1 MILVCGIPCFLFF
14 FMTYTVGQRITTR
27 GEDFIISGLKLNADG
42 SSIIDAQGVS
52 ELVKDRYFSFD
63 TSLDRDVQ
71 VVDPSQTQLLTDNTG
86 NYRKTRLFLETQ
98 IRNAAVFSEQIVVA
112 PKAAFNLAE
121 YQLAPTLKALRLP
134 RPRLLIAD
142 GVGLGKTVE
151 VGIFLA
157 ELIKRGKGKRILV
170 LALKSILAQ
179 FQQELWNRFAIP
191 LVRLDSVGLAR
202 VKSQLPANK
211 NPFDFYDKTIISI
224 DTLKNDAK
232 FRHYL
237 EKSHWDI
244 IVIDECHTVANSDS
258 QRGGL
263 AQLLAQRCE
272 SLVLTSAT
280 PHNGRRE
287 NFANLITMLE
297 PTAIPRSGQYDRSH
311 VEPYYVRRFKH
322 DIDDAAVRAN
332 FQEREIKRL
341 SAPLAP
347 AEEDLLV
354 YQQKLRFDAL
364 NGLAVGKTN
373 PDALFAILMF
383 KSFMS
388 SPQAARATVR
398 ARRDKVAAL
407 VGPPEEESRQSL
419 AVLDE
424 LATMLDALL
433 AAHTDSKYDA
443 LKKELL
449 KLNWAGRPAND
460 RYVVFAER
468 RDTLDYLESR
478 LREDFRLPEGAIAQ
492 FNGSLS
498 DVEQQLVIEDF
509 GKEDS
514 SVRLLLCSD
523 AGSQGVNLHYY
534 CHRMFNYDI
543 PWSLITLEQRNGRID
558 RYGQEHTPTI
568 YYLVADSAVP
578 GLKTDLHIIEKLTE
592 KEKVVAATLGD
603 TAAVMKLYD
612 VDQEERAV
620 GLALLQ
626 QKEDFLDTPDFFSTL
641 QSQTDDFDFLA
652 LIDAPTTELVPA
664 EAGLYA
670 APITFYPT
678 DEAYYKELF
687 EQLRSAYQITAD
699 EVTVTEGGRYAE
711 LCNTRELNAILF
723 DLPEEARPKVGGHFK
738 LTTDK
743 SLVQKA
749 IADARKKKGA
759 WAEFQMLYELHP
771 AIRYYMTKLEASVD
785 KNVALVARLRQLPA
799 DTAWFVMQ
807 GQVSN
812 KLGQPVVA
820 DFFAVNLRLDGR
832 VAGQALPLEVFIQ
845 RFDLQARLYT
855 ENIPAGELQTLQD
868 ILPDA
873 IGWAQSHM
881 QETQQLL
888 EGEMEQKLATY
899 REHLAQWQQD
909 SLQQLALDFT
919 EGMVLT
925 NFQTSRRQAERKEIE
940 TILSKTSQYVQDLT
954 ALQNDAYLKV
964 LAVFYNA

>member
-1 MILVCGIPCFLFF
+1 
-14 FMTYTVGQRITTR
+14 MTYTVGQRITTR

-42 SSIIDAQGVS
+42 SSIIDAQGIS

-63 TSLDRDVQ
+63 TSLDLDVQ
-71 VVDPSQTQLLTDNTG
+71 VVDPTQTQLLSDNTG
-86 NYRKTRLFLETQ
+86 GYRKTRLFLETQ

-347 AEEDLLV
+347 AEEALLV

-364 NGLAVGKTN
+364 KGLAIGKTN

-388 SPQAARATVR
+388 SPKAAQATVR

-407 VGPPEEESRQSL
+407 VSPPEEGSSQSL
-419 AVLDE
+419 EVLDE
-424 LATMLDALL
+424 LGTMLDDLL
-433 AAHTDSKYDA
+433 NAHTDSKYDA

-449 KLNWAGRPAND
+449 KLNWAGRPSND

-468 RDTLDYLESR
+468 RDTLNYLESR
-478 LREDFRLPEGAIAQ
+478 LREDFRLTDGAIAQ

-498 DVEQQLVIEDF
+498 DVEQQQVIEDF

-523 AGSQGVNLHYY
+523 AGSQGVNLHYF

-558 RYGQEHTPTI
+558 RYGQQETPTI
-568 YYLVADSAVP
+568 YYLVADSSVP
-578 GLKTDLHIIEKLTE
+578 GLKTDLHIIDKLTE
-592 KEKVVAATLGD
+592 KEKVVTATLGD
-603 TAAVMKLYD
+603 AAAVMKLYD
-612 VDQEERAV
+612 ADKEEQAV
-620 GLALLQ
+620 SMALIR
-626 QKEDFLDTPDFFSTL
+626 QKEDFLDTPDFFSAL
-641 QSQTDDFDFLA
+641 QSETDDFDFLA
-652 LIDAPTTELVPA
+652 LIDAPSTEPVPA
-664 EAGLYA
+664 EEEMYA

-687 EQLRSAYQITAD
+687 EQLLSAHQITTD
-699 EVTVTEGGRYAE
+699 EVTITEGGRYAE

-723 DLPEEARPKVGGHFK
+723 DLPEEARPKVGANFK

-743 SLVQKA
+743 NLVQKA
-749 IADARKKKGA
+749 IADARKKKGT

-820 DFFAVNLRLDGR
+820 DFFAVNLHLDGR
-832 VAGQALPLEVFIQ
+832 LAGRTLPLEDFVA
-845 RFDLQARLYT
+845 RFNLKDRLYT
-855 ENIPAGELQTLQD
+855 ESIPVNELQKLQE
-868 ILPDA
+868 ILADA
-873 IGWAQSHM
+873 IDVARSHM
-881 QETQQLL
+881 QEAQQLL
-888 EGEMEQKLATY
+888 EGEMEQKLVTY
-899 REHLAQWQQD
+899 REHLTQWKKD
-909 SLQQLALDFT
+909 SLQQLAIDFN
-919 EGMVLT
+919 EGTVLT

-940 TILSKTSQYVQDLT
+940 TILSKTGQYVQDLT

-964 LAVFYNA
+964 LAVFYND

>member
-1 MILVCGIPCFLFF
+1 
-14 FMTYTVGQRITTR
+14 MTYTVGQRITTR

-52 ELVKDRYFSFD
+52 ELVRDRYFSFD
-63 TSLDRDVQ
+63 TSLDKDVQ
-71 VVDPSQTQLLTDNTG
+71 VVDPAQTQLLADETS

-121 YQLAPTLKALRLP
+121 YQLAPTIKALRLP

-263 AQLLAQRCE
+263 AQLLSQRCE
-272 SLVLTSAT
+272 SMVLTSAT

-297 PTAIPRSGQYDRSH
+297 PTAIPRSGKYDRTH
-311 VEPYYVRRFKH
+311 VESYYVRRFKH

-332 FQEREIKRL
+332 FQEREIRRL
-341 SAPLAP
+341 SAPLTP
-347 AEEDLLV
+347 AEEALLV

-364 NGLAVGKTN
+364 KGLAVGKTN
-373 PDALFAILMF
+373 PDVLFAILMF

-388 SPQAARATVR
+388 SPRAARATAR
-398 ARRDKVAAL
+398 ARRAKVAAL
-407 VGPPEEESRQSL
+407 VDQPEEGSSQSL
-419 AVLDE
+419 EVLDE
-424 LATMLDALL
+424 LGAMLDSLL
-433 AAHTDSKYDA
+433 DAQIDSKYDA

-449 KLNWAGRPAND
+449 KLNWAGRSAND

-478 LREDFRLPEGAIAQ
+478 LREDFRLTDGAIAQ

-498 DVEQQLVIEDF
+498 DVEQQQVIEDF

-558 RYGQEHTPTI
+558 RYGQKHIPTI
-568 YYLVADSAVP
+568 YYLVADSTVS
-578 GLKTDLHIIEKLTE
+578 GLKTDLHIIDKLTE
-592 KEKVVAATLGD
+592 KEKVVTATLGD
-603 TAAVMKLYD
+603 AAAVMKLYD
-612 VDQEERAV
+612 VDKEEQAV
-620 GLALLQ
+620 GLALIRQ
-626 QKEDFLDTPDFFSTL
+626 QEDFLDTPAFFSPL

-652 LIDAPTTELVPA
+652 QIDAPTTEPVLA
-664 EAGLYA
+664 EEEMYA
-670 APITFYPT
+670 QAITFYPT

-687 EQLRSAYQITAD
+687 EQLLSARQITSD
-699 EVTVTEGGRYAE
+699 EVTITDGGRYAE
-711 LCNTRELNAILF
+711 LCNTKELNAILF
-723 DLPEEARPKVGGHFK
+723 DLPEEARPKVGGNFK

-743 SLVQKA
+743 DLVQKA
-749 IADARKKKGA
+749 IADARKKKGT

-799 DTAWFVMQ
+799 NTAWFVMQ

-820 DFFAVNLRLDGR
+820 DFFAVSLHLDGSL
-832 VAGQALPLEVFIQ
+832 AGRPLSLEDFIS
-845 RFDLQARLYT
+845 RFKLQERLYT
-855 ENIPAGELQTLQD
+855 EDIPTPELQQLQE
-868 ILPDA
+868 ILSDA
-873 IGWAQSHM
+873 IDVAHSHM
-881 QETQQLL
+881 QEAQQLL
-888 EGEMEQKLATY
+888 EGEMEQKLVTY
-899 REHLAQWQQD
+899 REHLHQWQQD
-909 SLQQLALDFT
+909 SLQQLSLDFN
-919 EGMVLT
+919 EGTVLT
-925 NFQTSRRQAERKEIE
+925 NFQTSRRQAEKKEIE
-940 TILSKTSQYVQDLT
+940 TILSKSSQYVQDLT

>member
-1 MILVCGIPCFLFF
+1 
-14 FMTYTVGQRITTR
+14 MTYTVGQRITTR
-27 GEDFIISGLKLNADG
+27 GEDFIVSALKLNADG

-63 TSLDRDVQ
+63 TSLDLDVQ
-71 VVDPSQTQLLTDNTG
+71 VVNPSQTQLLADSTG

-297 PTAIPRSGQYDRSH
+297 PTAIPRSGKYDRTH

-332 FQEREIKRL
+332 FQEREVKRL

-354 YQQKLRFDAL
+354 FQQKLRFDAL
-364 NGLAVGKTN
+364 KELAAGKTS

-388 SPQAARATVR
+388 SPRAARATVQ

-407 VGPPEEESRQSL
+407 VSQPEERSSQSL
-419 AVLDE
+419 EVLEE
-424 LATMLDALL
+424 LGAMLDGLL
-433 AAHTDSKYDA
+433 VAHTDSKYDA

-478 LREDFRLPEGAIAQ
+478 LREDFRLTDGSIAQ

-498 DVEQQLVIEDF
+498 DVEQQQVIEDF

-558 RYGQEHTPTI
+558 RYGQKHTPTI
-568 YYLVADSAVP
+568 YYLVADSSVP

-592 KEKVVAATLGD
+592 KEKVVTSALGD
-603 TAAVMKLYD
+603 AASVMKLYD
-612 VDQEERAV
+612 ADKEEQAV
-620 GLALLQ
+620 GLALIR
-626 QKEDFLDTPDFFSTL
+626 QKEDFLDMPDFFSSL
-641 QSQTDDFDFLA
+641 QSQTADFDFLA
-652 LIDAPTTELVPA
+652 LIDAPTTEHVPA
-664 EAGLYA
+664 QEEMYA

-687 EQLRSAYQITAD
+687 EQLLSARQITAD
-699 EVTVTEGGRYAE
+699 EVTIAEGGRYAE
-711 LCNTRELNAILF
+711 LCNTRELNAILY
-723 DLPEEARPKVGGHFK
+723 DLPEEARPKVGGNFK

-743 SLVQKA
+743 ELVQKA
-749 IADARKKKGA
+749 IADARKKKGT

-820 DFFAVNLRLDGR
+820 DFFAVNLHLDGR
-832 VAGQALPLEVFIQ
+832 LAGRTLPLEDFVA
-845 RFDLQARLYT
+845 RFKLQERLYT
-855 ENIPAGELQTLQD
+855 EDIPVAELAALQA

-873 IGWAQSHM
+873 IDGAQSHM
-881 QETQQLL
+881 LEAQQRL
-888 EGEMEQKLATY
+888 EGVMEQKLGTY
-899 REHLAQWQQD
+899 QEHLTQWQKD
-909 SLQQLALDFT
+909 SFNQLALEFS
-919 EGMVLT
+919 EGIVLT
-925 NFQTSRRQAERKEIE
+925 NFQTSRRQAEKKEIE

-964 LAVFYNA
+964 LAVFYNT

>member
-1 MILVCGIPCFLFF
+1 
-14 FMTYTVGQRITTR
+14 MTYTVGQRISTR
-27 GEDFIISGLKLNADG
+27 GEDFIISSLKLNADG
-42 SSIIDAQGVS
+42 SSIIDAQGIS
-52 ELVKDRYFSFD
+52 ELVKGRYFSFD
-63 TSLDRDVQ
+63 TSLDPNVQ
-71 VVDPSQTQLLTDNTG
+71 VVDPTQTQLLPDNTG
-86 NYRKTRLFLETQ
+86 GYRKTRLFLETQ

-112 PKAAFNLAE
+112 PKAAFDLAE
-121 YQLAPTLKALRLP
+121 YQLTPTLKALRLP

-157 ELIKRGKGKRILV
+157 ELMKRGKGKRILV

-263 AQLLAQRCE
+263 AQLLANRCE

-297 PTAIPRSGQYDRSH
+297 PTAIPRSGRYDRSH

-341 SAPLAP
+341 SAPLTD
-347 AEEDLLV
+347 AEEALLI
-354 YQQKLRFDAL
+354 YQQELRFDAL
-364 NGLAVGKTN
+364 KGLALGKTN

-388 SPQAARATVR
+388 SPRAARATVR
-398 ARRDKVAAL
+398 ARREKVAAL
-407 VGPPEEESRQSL
+407 VEKPEEGSSQSL
-419 AVLDE
+419 AVLDQ
-424 LATMLDALL
+424 LAAMLDGLL
-433 AAHTDSKYDA
+433 KAQTDSKYDA
-443 LKKELL
+443 LRRELL
-449 KLNWAGRPAND
+449 KLNWAGRPGND

-478 LREDFRLPEGAIAQ
+478 LREDFRLTDGAIAQ

-498 DVEQQLVIEDF
+498 DVEQQQVIEDF

-514 SVRLLLCSD
+514 TVRLLLCSD

-558 RYGQEHTPTI
+558 RYGQQHVPTI
-568 YYLVADSAVP
+568 YYLVADSSVP
-578 GLKTDLHIIEKLTE
+578 GLKTDLHIIDKLTQ
-592 KEKVVAATLGD
+592 KEMVVTDTLGD
-603 TAAVMKLYD
+603 AAAVMKLYD
-612 VDQEERAV
+612 TEKEEQAV
-620 GLALLQ
+620 GLALIQ
-626 QKEDFLDTPDFFSTL
+626 QQENFLDSPDFFSSL

-652 LIDAPTTELVPA
+652 LIDAPSAAPVLA
-664 EAGLYA
+664 EEDMYA
-670 APITFYPT
+670 APITFYDA
-678 DEAYYKELF
+678 DETYYKELF
-687 EQLRSAYQITAD
+687 EQLLSARQITAD
-699 EVTVTEGGRYAE
+699 EVTITEEGRYAE
-711 LCNTRELNAILF
+711 LCNTRELNAVLF
-723 DLPEEARPKVGGHFK
+723 DLPEEARPKVGGNFK

-743 SLVQKA
+743 ALVQKA
-749 IADARKKKGA
+749 IADARKKKGT

-799 DTAWFVMQ
+799 DSAWFVMQ

-820 DFFAVNLRLDGR
+820 DFFAVNLRMDGR
-832 VAGQALPLEVFIQ
+832 LAGQTLPLETFIKQ
-845 RFDLQARLYT
+845 FNLQERLYT
-855 ENIPAGELQTLQD
+855 ENVPASELQALQE

-881 QETQQLL
+881 QEAQQTL
-888 EGEMEQKLATY
+888 EGQMQEKMVVY
-899 REHLAQWQQD
+899 REHLELWQAD
-909 SLQQLALDFT
+909 SLKQLALDFD
-919 EGMVLT
+919 EGTVLT
-925 NFQTSRRQAERKEIE
+925 NFQTSRRQAEKKEIE
-940 TILSKTSQYVQDLT
+940 TILNKSGQYVQDLT

-964 LAVFYNA
+964 LAVFYNGTK